1 MEDKIGISLATFKR
15 LPLYLRILKE
25 KKKSQI
31 QNISSTVL
39 ANELNFT
46 AIQVRKDLA
55 KISDNEG
62 KAGIGFDVEELIK
75 NIEEL
80 LGVNNNRDAIIVG
93 AGSLGKALLNYNNL
107 GKEINML
114 MAFDNDKDKCDNNK
128 IFHINRMEYFIKRFD
143 IKIAII
149 TTPKES
155 AQEVCNKL
163 VKSGI
168 KAIWNF
174 APINLKVQEN
184 IVIKNEDLATSL
196 LILLKKFDEKEKV
209 Y

>member
-1 MEDKIGISLATFKR
+1 MKDKEIISLATFKR

-25 KKKSQI
+25 KKNNKI
-31 QNISSTVL
+31 ENISSTVF
-39 ANELNFT
+39 AKELNFT
-46 AIQVRKDLA
+46 SIQVRKDLA

-62 KAGIGFDVEELIK
+62 KAGIGFNVDELIK

-93 AGSLGKALLNYNNL
+93 AGSLGKALLNYKNF
-107 GKEINML
+107 GKEINMV
-114 MAFDNDKDKCDNNK
+114 MAFDNDGAKCDNK
-128 IFHINRMEYFIKRFD
+128 KTFHIDKMQDLIKKSN

-155 AQEVCNKL
+155 AQEVCDKL
-163 VKSGI
+163 VECGI

-174 APINLKVQEN
+174 APITLKVREN
-184 IVIKNEDLATSL
+184 IIVRNEDLATSL
-196 LILLKKFDEKEKV
+196 LILLKKLDEKDNT
-209 Y
+209 

>member
-1 MEDKIGISLATFKR
+1 MKDKEIISLATFKR

-25 KKKSQI
+25 KKNNKI
-31 QNISSTVL
+31 ENISSTVF
-39 ANELNFT
+39 AKELNFT
-46 AIQVRKDLA
+46 SIQVRKDLA

-62 KAGIGFDVEELIK
+62 KAGIGFNVDELIK

-93 AGSLGKALLNYNNL
+93 AGRLGKALLNYKNF
-107 GKEINML
+107 GKEINMV
-114 MAFDNDKDKCDNNK
+114 MAFDNDGTKCDNKK
-128 IFHINRMEYFIKRFD
+128 IFYIDKMQDLIKKSN

-155 AQEVCNKL
+155 AQEVCDKL
-163 VKSGI
+163 VECGI

-174 APINLKVQEN
+174 APITLKVREN
-184 IVIKNEDLATSL
+184 IIVRNEDLATSL
-196 LILLKKFDEKEKV
+196 LILLKKLDENDNI
-209 Y
+209 